1 MTTDFLG
8 EGIAGVSGPVGPSTL
23 PSPKPLT
30 HAGSMRILRGGRFSR
45 RGEGLLTCQ
54 RSSTSPLL
62 EDLSR
67 MFRVL
72 RSDRF
77 LGGNYQILY
86 AREVFFDF
94 KLLY

>member
-1 MTTDFLG
+1 M
-8 EGIAGVSGPVGPSTL
+8 
-23 PSPKPLT
+23 
-30 HAGSMRILRGGRFSR
+30 
-45 RGEGLLTCQ
+45 LTCQ

-62 EDLSR
+62 EDLRR

-77 LGGNYQILY
+77 LGENYQILY

>member
-1 MTTDFLG
+1 
-8 EGIAGVSGPVGPSTL
+8 
-23 PSPKPLT
+23 
-30 HAGSMRILRGGRFSR
+30 
-45 RGEGLLTCQ
+45 
-54 RSSTSPLL
+54 
-62 EDLSR
+62 

-77 LGGNYQILY
+77 LGENYQILY